1 MRKKHTVDPEE
12 LERLKKEV
20 ENYISTPIVTP
31 DDYERL
37 SKTIQGE
44 GCGYV
49 SATTLKRIWGYIK
62 DAGEDYQ
69 PSAYSLRILCNFI
82 GFKDMDEFSNS
93 AFPIQSKEYTGNFV
107 ESRLLPV
114 NAEVTLHW
122 QPNRRCVLR
131 HIAAT
136 LFEVIEVENSHLH
149 KDDIVECGCF
159 TQHAPL
165 YFTRVFRKNA
175 TPTTYM
181 AGSANGITFTVAA
194 PSEDDSVD
202 NSTDASDIT

>member
-1 MRKKHTVDPEE
+1 MRKKHIVDPEE

-20 ENYISTPIVTP
+20 ENYVSFPIVTP
-31 DDYERL
+31 DDFDRL
-37 SKTIQGE
+37 ANTIQEE

-62 DAGEDYQ
+62 DTGTDYQ
-69 PSAYSLRILCNFI
+69 PSAYSLRTLCNFI
-82 GFKDMDEFSNS
+82 GFKDMENFSQS
-93 AFPIQSKEYTGNFV
+93 AFTIQSKEYTGNFV

-114 NAEVTLHW
+114 NTEVRLYW
-122 QPNRRCVLR
+122 QPNRKCVLR
-131 HIAAT
+131 HIGAT
-136 LFEVIEVENSHLH
+136 LFEVIEVENSHLR

-165 YFTRVFRKNA
+165 YFTRIFRKNT

-181 AGSANGITFTVAA
+181 AGSANGITFSVTA
-194 PSEDDSVD
+194 PPEDHSDE
-202 NSTDASDIT
+202 NTSDIPDK